1 MMYGRED
8 FRKGGFLERRIFGR
22 EDFWKGGFLEGRIFG
37 REIFGREELR
47 NRGIKE
53 KSWMVG

>member
-1 MMYGRED
+1 MSD
-8 FRKGGFLERRIFGR
+8 VWKGGFLEGRVLGR
-22 EDFWKGGFLEGRIFG
+22 EGFWKGGFLEGRIFG